1 MDLHNNSISGRK
13 SGNSRLMNTNCKP
26 WNKCPIRVFSGT
38 AVPGWEECSFLMFLP
53 FSHSNNIKF
62 TCCLGWVSS
71 WNCPPVCV
79 LYWISSNYL
88 QLSPTTL
95 SPPPPT
101 PIILLNSNYQDFKR
115 NWSTMQK
122 KEQHFSTNPCS
133 LLKFLTTC
141 FRHVFAYY

>member
-71 WNCPPVCV
+71 WNCPPVSV
-79 LYWISSNYL
+79 LNWISSNYL

-95 SPPPPT
+95 SPPPQPQSSFWT
-101 PIILLNSNYQDFKR
+101 VITKILRGIDPLC
-115 NWSTMQK
+115 K
-122 KEQHFSTNPCS
+122 KKNI
-133 LLKFLTTC
+133 
-141 FRHVFAYY
+141 FRLIHVLY

>member
-71 WNCPPVCV
+71 WNCPPVSV
-79 LYWISSNYL
+79 LNWISSNYL

-95 SPPPPT
+95 SPPPQPQSSFWT
-101 PIILLNSNYQDFKR
+101 VITKILRGIDPLC
-115 NWSTMQK
+115 K
-122 KEQHFSTNPCS
+122 KKNNICR
-133 LLKFLTTC
+133 LI
-141 FRHVFAYY
+141 HVLY

>member
-71 WNCPPVCV
+71 WTCPPVSV
-79 LYWISSNYL
+79 LNWISSNYL

-95 SPPPPT
+95 SPPPPQPQSSFWT
-101 PIILLNSNYQDFKR
+101 VITKILRGIDPLC
-115 NWSTMQK
+115 K
-122 KEQHFSTNPCS
+122 KKNNI
-133 LLKFLTTC
+133 
-141 FRHVFAYY
+141 FRLIHVLY

>member
-71 WNCPPVCV
+71 WNCPPVSV
-79 LYWISSNYL
+79 INWISSNYL

-95 SPPPPT
+95 LPPPPQPQSSFWT
-101 PIILLNSNYQDFKR
+101 VITKILRGIDPLC
-115 NWSTMQK
+115 K
-122 KEQHFSTNPCS
+122 KKNNI
-133 LLKFLTTC
+133 
-141 FRHVFAYY
+141 FRLIHVLY

>member
-71 WNCPPVCV
+71 WNCPPVSV
-79 LYWISSNYL
+79 LNWISSNYL
-88 QLSPTTL
+88 QLSSTTF
-95 SPPPPT
+95 SPPHPQPQSSFWT
-101 PIILLNSNYQDFKR
+101 VITKILRGIDPLC
-115 NWSTMQK
+115 K
-122 KEQHFSTNPCS
+122 KKNNI
-133 LLKFLTTC
+133 
-141 FRHVFAYY
+141 FRLIHVLY

>member
-71 WNCPPVCV
+71 WNCPPVSV
-79 LYWISSNYL
+79 LNWISSNYL

-95 SPPPPT
+95 PPQPQSSFWT
-101 PIILLNSNYQDFKR
+101 VITKILRGIDPLC
-115 NWSTMQK
+115 K
-122 KEQHFSTNPCS
+122 KKNNI
-133 LLKFLTTC
+133 
-141 FRHVFAYY
+141 FRLIHVLY

>member
-71 WNCPPVCV
+71 WNCPPVSV
-79 LYWISSNYL
+79 LNWISSNYL

-95 SPPPPT
+95 PPPPQPQSSFWT
-101 PIILLNSNYQDFKR
+101 VITKILRGIDPLC
-115 NWSTMQK
+115 K
-122 KEQHFSTNPCS
+122 KKNI
-133 LLKFLTTC
+133 
-141 FRHVFAYY
+141 FRLIHVLY

>member
-26 WNKCPIRVFSGT
+26 GNKCPIRVFSGT

-71 WNCPPVCV
+71 WNCPPVSV
-79 LYWISSNYL
+79 LNWISSNYL

-95 SPPPPT
+95 PPPQPQSSFWT
-101 PIILLNSNYQDFKR
+101 VITKILRGIDPLC
-115 NWSTMQK
+115 K
-122 KEQHFSTNPCS
+122 KKNNI
-133 LLKFLTTC
+133 
-141 FRHVFAYY
+141 FRLIHVLY